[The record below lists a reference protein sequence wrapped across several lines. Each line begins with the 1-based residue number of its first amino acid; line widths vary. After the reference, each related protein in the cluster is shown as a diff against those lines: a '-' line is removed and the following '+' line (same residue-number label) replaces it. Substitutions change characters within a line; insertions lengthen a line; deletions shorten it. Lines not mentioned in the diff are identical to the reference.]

1 MLRQFY
7 VFYMRVAD
15 LELKRRALLSQLLV
29 IVSSIVELASFLMI
43 IPIVAFISGDVS
55 KLELVQTQLSSM
67 LGYKFEVDFIYLYV
81 GSYIMLIVAST
92 TLGVCSILVL
102 SKLVADFGAFLS
114 KSLFS
119 RHLHLDYI
127 DFISKPSTYY
137 SNIIITEVQRL
148 QDNVLQPVA
157 QINARLFS
165 GVFILVILLFIE
177 PVMSIISFIAFGSFY
192 FLMYIYLK
200 NRLRVNGLSLS
211 DSSQERALNQKSSL
225 SLFKDIY
232 IYSAQRLFIDRFEK
246 SVFKHSEAYASLN
259 ALYNLPRYF
268 VDGFIYI
275 LFAILVALSS
285 ALASDQEGLLV
296 TIFIFGFAAIKL
308 LPIFQSLYASLAR
321 IRGSFNVVEVIN
333 SELDFGSVDHIS
345 STGQVGVSNAEGIC
359 LNNLT
364 YRYPLSKQESIIEVN
379 VSLPSKGLVAVLGK
393 SGSGKS
399 TLIDLVTGLLIPS
412 SGSVMV
418 TIGTQSYDM
427 HKVNTSIGFV
437 PQKPL
442 VFEASVASNV
452 AFGEPLQDIDYEKV
466 EFCLEKVGLT
476 DFVALGDRCDE
487 QLSSDGYGISG
498 GQLQRLS
505 IARALYRDAT
515 FIVMDEPT
523 SALDLK
529 TEESIVSLIED
540 IAQDKMVIVIAH
552 RLQTIANADF
562 VLLLENGRVA
572 AQGKYD
578 EVSSSDAF
586 KRYSGN

>member
-1 MLRQFY
+1 M
-7 VFYMRVAD
+7 
-15 LELKRRALLSQLLV
+15 
-29 IVSSIVELASFLMI
+29 
-43 IPIVAFISGDVS
+43 
-55 KLELVQTQLSSM
+55 
-67 LGYKFEVDFIYLYV
+67 
-81 GSYIMLIVAST
+81 
-92 TLGVCSILVL
+92 
-102 SKLVADFGAFLS
+102 
-114 KSLFS
+114 
-119 RHLHLDYI
+119 
-127 DFISKPSTYY
+127 
-137 SNIIITEVQRL
+137 
-148 QDNVLQPVA
+148 
-157 QINARLFS
+157 
-165 GVFILVILLFIE
+165 
-177 PVMSIISFIAFGSFY
+177 
-192 FLMYIYLK
+192 
-200 NRLRVNGLSLS
+200 
-211 DSSQERALNQKSSL
+211 
-225 SLFKDIY
+225 
-232 IYSAQRLFIDRFEK
+232 
-246 SVFKHSEAYASLN
+246 FKHSEAYAALN

-275 LFAILVALSS
+275 LFAILVVLSS
-285 ALASDQEGLLV
+285 ALASDEEGLLV

-333 SELDFGSVDHIS
+333 DELDFGSVEHIS
-345 STGQVGVSNAEGIC
+345 SSGPVGVSNAKGIC
-359 LNNLT
+359 LNDLT

-399 TLIDLVTGLLIPS
+399 TLIDLVTGLLVPS

-418 TIGTQSYDM
+418 TIGAQSYDM

-505 IARALYRDAT
+505 IARALYRDAN

-540 IAQDKMVIVIAH
+540 IAQDKLVIVIAH